1 MKGIDFMKAE
11 FFKALAHPTRVRI
24 INLLFYD
31 ERCVCELMNELD
43 LEQPNVSQHLA
54 ILRKQDIV
62 DTTKKGLQVFY
73 RIADPHIITLMKLV
87 EEIISDKLIINTSL
101 TQKSNKT

>member
-24 INLLFYD
+24 INFLFYG
-31 ERCVCELMNELD
+31 ERCVCELIDELE

-54 ILRKQDIV
+54 ILRKQDLV

-73 RIADPHIITLMKLV
+73 RITDPRIITLMKLV
-87 EEIISDKLIINTSL
+87 EEIIVEKLINDTIATW
-101 TQKSNKT
+101 